1 MNEKLAALVRDL
13 RISHNLSETE
23 LVQLLGLSRSS
34 IVRIERGD
42 KQLTATELV
51 SLASLFGGALTI
63 GIEKLLSDV
72 VADLATRLRIFL
84 ENASLGADQ
93 QHKADWLHDTL
104 FRLDHTYVG
113 DGGNA

>member
-1 MNEKLAALVRDL
+1 MNEKLAALVHEL
-13 RISHNLSETE
+13 RVSHSLTETE
-23 LVQLLGLSRSS
+23 LGQLLGLSRSS

-63 GIEKLLSDV
+63 GIEKFLSDV
-72 VADLATRLRIFL
+72 MADLATRLRIFL
-84 ENASLGADQ
+84 ENMPGGADQ
-93 QHKADWLHDTL
+93 PQKADWLHDTL

-113 DGGNA
+113 DGGSA